1 MHSGMRMGRVRQM
14 PEVRARKGTLR
25 RVARAFIPYWRRTA
39 IVVVTIIASAG
50 LGLIN
55 PVVMG
60 LIIDDAIK
68 NKNLNELTLLVA
80 IMITT
85 PIVSGLVNTLQ
96 TYLNATVGQRV
107 MRDFRVRLYSHLQA
121 MSMRFYTTARTG
133 ETISRLT
140 NDVNGVQSL
149 VTDTF
154 TTIVSN
160 VVVVLSTLVVMLRVN
175 WELTLVSLCLVP
187 FFLYPTYKMGNIRRG
202 VSKETQQTLAVISTI
217 LEETLSVSG
226 ALLVKSF
233 GRQHAE
239 TARFEDANERLL
251 GLQVRQSMIGRWFFM
266 IVQTFFAVAPALI
279 YYFGGREIIG
289 GTLSVGA
296 LVAFTTLQSRLFLPL
311 GSLLNVNLDLQAGL
325 ALFDRIFEYLDLPI
339 EIADAPNAVKLT
351 DVTGR
356 VRYRHAGFR
365 YVPDHPALQDIDF
378 EALPGQLVALVGPSG
393 AGKTTITYLLPR
405 LYDVQQGSVE
415 IDGYDV
421 RDVTLE
427 SLGRVV
433 GMVTQETYLLHASI
447 RDNITYGRP
456 DATDDEVVAAA
467 KAAQIHNRIM
477 ELPDSYN
484 TVVGER
490 GYKLSGGEKQRL
502 AIARVILKDP
512 RILIL
517 DEATSALDTHSERL
531 IQQALEPLM
540 AGRTTIAIAHRLS
553 TILAADQILVVEAGR
568 IAEHGTHAD
577 LLAQGG
583 LYARLYH
590 EQFADG
596 RLPIA
601 GDSEPEADGVT
612 ASLSEEAEAIAQRQ
626 FFWPRQGTMAPG
638 SGSDQRGLVLPDH
651 QVGRETHRG

>member
-1 MHSGMRMGRVRQM
+1 MHGGMHMGRVRQM

-25 RVARAFIPYWRRTA
+25 RVARAFLPYWRRTA
-39 IVVVTIIASAG
+39 LVVATILVSAG
-50 LGLIN
+50 LGLVN

-60 LIIDDAIK
+60 LIIDDAIR
-68 NKNLNELTLLVA
+68 NKDLNELTLLVA
-80 IMITT
+80 IMLVT
-85 PIVSGLVNTLQ
+85 PLVSGLVNTLQ

-107 MRDFRVRLYSHLQA
+107 MRDFRVRLYGHLQA
-121 MSMRFYTTARTG
+121 MSMRFYTAARTG

-160 VVVVLSTLVVMLRVN
+160 VVVVASTLVVMLRVN

-187 FFLYPTYKMGNIRRG
+187 FFLYPTYRMGTIRRG
-202 VSKETQQTLAVISTI
+202 VSKETQQTLASISTI

-239 TARFEDANERLL
+239 VERFTTANERLL
-251 GLQVRQSMIGRWFFM
+251 TLQVRQSMIGRWFFM
-266 IVQTFFAVAPALI
+266 IVQTFFAIAPALI
-279 YYFGGREIIG
+279 YYFGGREIISG
-289 GTLSVGA
+289 SLSVGA
-296 LVAFTTLQSRLFLPL
+296 LVAFTTLQSRLFMPL

-325 ALFDRIFEYLDLPI
+325 ALFDRIFEYLDMPL
-339 EIADAPNAVKLT
+339 EITDAPNAMPLT
-351 DVTGR
+351 DVRGY
-356 VRYRHAGFR
+356 VRYRHVGFR
-365 YVPDHPALQDIDF
+365 YVPDQPALQDIDF

-415 IDGYDV
+415 IDAHDV

-427 SLGRVV
+427 SLGRIV

-456 DATDDEVVAAA
+456 DASEAEVIAAA
-467 KAAQIHNRIM
+467 QAAQIHHRIM
-477 ELPDSYN
+477 ELPDGYD

-553 TILAADQILVVEAGR
+553 TILAADQILVIEAGR
-568 IAEHGTHAD
+568 VVEHGTHAA

-583 LYARLYH
+583 PYARLYH

-596 RLPIA
+596 HLLVATDAAPDED
-601 GDSEPEADGVT
+601 GDSVV
-612 ASLSEEAEAIAQRQ
+612 ASLPERARA
-626 FFWPRQGTMAPG
+626 WPDRAGR
-638 SGSDQRGLVLPDH
+638 SRG
-651 QVGRETHRG
+651 